1 MAEYQPLEIDT
12 PIRPPKRRLPARP
25 LVIGAAVGFVF
36 LILLGSSHEPSRQAV
51 STGLTKAKEY
61 GSKLNGWAED
71 FEASYGPKGKGTL
84 RLEEEYALPSRK
96 ALRRIVGSDP
106 KYLVKD
112 GWATYGYNNGRYM
125 LEATLLMAKIAG
137 RIPVIPDSVWA
148 RSCATDAETC
158 EGHALRY
165 FEHRNE
171 HRDVVGAKWNDD
183 GAAYK
188 LGIENFLDIPHLRK
202 TYGPLLTYTEYLHLY
217 SIDPSLYDESLRW
230 NVTNYSPPGLT
241 TVTMTEQEFQDRTFV
256 RVDRPPR
263 MRSKEDIM
271 ADLPRL
277 AGEGGD
283 VPRLSAETVKLALGA
298 KPAWSL
304 TAARDALKRR
314 GEDKVAADDERFV
327 WQLEEAGAV
336 LLWTYSDEVLMNK
349 AMARPSTEVALPS
362 TIRPLS
368 TALSSPPYSNASIV
382 YLTGN
387 LHDQRK
393 PGGLYFTSPLERD
406 SYTRL
411 ILSSIRAPPRIRK
424 LGARLAE
431 KMSAQVEGRR
441 WVAAHLRR
449 GDFVNIAWAPERDPV
464 RHFERTKEALERG
477 KEVLRTHFGD
487 DGRLPRPDDPFYL
500 ATDETNAT
508 SLSYFRSRGAILLSD
523 LLTPQDSALL
533 GPPAAYTDVLAVVE
547 QQVLARSDYFVG
559 SEMSSTSGGAVN
571 ARLAR
576 GEEEWSWGLL
586 GREEGRRTR
595 RRWKA

>member
-188 LGIENFLDIPHLRK
+188 LGIE
-202 TYGPLLTYTEYLHLY
+202 
-217 SIDPSLYDESLRW
+217 
-230 NVTNYSPPGLT
+230 
-241 TVTMTEQEFQDRTFV
+241 V
-256 RVDRPPR
+256 R
-263 MRSKEDIM
+263 
-271 ADLPRL
+271 
-277 AGEGGD
+277 
-283 VPRLSAETVKLALGA
+283 
-298 KPAWSL
+298 
-304 TAARDALKRR
+304 
-314 GEDKVAADDERFV
+314 
-327 WQLEEAGAV
+327 
-336 LLWTYSDEVLMNK
+336 
-349 AMARPSTEVALPS
+349 
-362 TIRPLS
+362 
-368 TALSSPPYSNASIV
+368 
-382 YLTGN
+382 
-387 LHDQRK
+387 
-393 PGGLYFTSPLERD
+393 
-406 SYTRL
+406 
-411 ILSSIRAPPRIRK
+411 
-424 LGARLAE
+424 
-431 KMSAQVEGRR
+431 
-441 WVAAHLRR
+441 
-449 GDFVNIAWAPERDPV
+449 
-464 RHFERTKEALERG
+464 
-477 KEVLRTHFGD
+477 
-487 DGRLPRPDDPFYL
+487 
-500 ATDETNAT
+500 
-508 SLSYFRSRGAILLSD
+508 
-523 LLTPQDSALL
+523 
-533 GPPAAYTDVLAVVE
+533 PAAPV
-547 QQVLARSDYFVG
+547 S
-559 SEMSSTSGGAVN
+559 
-571 ARLAR
+571 
-576 GEEEWSWGLL
+576 
-586 GREEGRRTR
+586 
-595 RRWKA
+595 